1 MKVSIVYYPGDPA
14 AKGAAELLMREGYDV
29 QELKVDA
36 PFSDFS
42 EVDGDAFIVLSR
54 HSSEK
59 KVKAFTVHHTGNFVD
74 ANLGGRPR
82 ELSYSFPSLA
92 CKLLKALEAN
102 AREGYDVTYEAT
114 HHGPTID
121 KPLVFIEIGSSEEE
135 WRDPKN
141 HEVLAKAVME
151 YEEQGCPEVKA
162 IWLGGPHYSKRASKR
177 CLEGEA
183 SIGHIAP
190 KYASEWLDEEMVKKM
205 VQRSAERVEVAYLEK
220 KSFKADKR
228 KELVKILEGMG
239 LEVKLV

>member
-14 AKGAAELLMREGYDV
+14 ARGAAEILIREGYEV
-29 QELKVDA
+29 QELKADA
-36 PFSDFS
+36 PFSSFE

-59 KVKAFTVHHTGNFVD
+59 KVKAFTVHHTGNFGE
-74 ANLGGRPR
+74 ARLGGRPR

-92 CKLLKALEAN
+92 CKLLKALKLN
-102 AREGYDVTYEAT
+102 SREGYDVTYEAT

-121 KPLVFIEIGSSEEE
+121 KPLVFLEIGSSEEE
-135 WRDPKN
+135 WNDPKN
-141 HEVLAKAVME
+141 HEVLAKAVMQ
-151 YEEQGCPEVKA
+151 YEELECPEVKA
-162 IWLGGPHYSKRASKR
+162 IWIGGPHYSKRASKR

-190 KYASEWLDEEMVKKM
+190 KYASDYLDREMIEKM
-205 VQRSAERVEVAYLEK
+205 VRKSAERVERAYVEK

-228 KELVKILEGMG
+228 DEIVKVLDGLG

>member
-14 AKGAAELLMREGYDV
+14 AKGAAEILIREGYDV
-29 QELKVDA
+29 QELKRDA

-42 EVDGDAFIVLSR
+42 EVEGDAFIVLSR

-59 KVKAFTVHHTGNFVD
+59 KVKAFTVHHTGNFGE
-74 ANLGGRPR
+74 ASLGGSPR
-82 ELSYSFPSLA
+82 ELSYAFPSLA
-92 CKLLKALEAN
+92 CKLLKALATN

-114 HHGPTID
+114 HHGPTLD

-135 WRDPKN
+135 WNDPKN
-141 HEVLAKAVME
+141 HEVLAKAVMQ
-151 YEEQGCPEVKA
+151 YEEQECPNVRA
-162 IWLGGPHYSKRASKR
+162 VWLGGPHYSKRASKR
-177 CLEGEA
+177 CLEGDA

-190 KYASEWLDEEMVKKM
+190 KYASNWLDKEMIEKM
-205 VQRSAERVEVAYLEK
+205 VMKSVEKIDRAYLEK

-228 KELVKILEGMG
+228 KEILSILEDMG